1 MILYEINNLFLKNKF
16 LSVFLLL
23 FSMSCDSSY
32 KDKVKTIDSFPING
46 DLTSEAVDLEN
57 MPNCPRYLFVSGK
70 YLTLLNFDG
79 CDKYHI
85 HVYDKNTLQF
95 IGAFGTNGR
104 GPNELFAPI
113 PRNVVNNDT
122 LSGIWIYNQR
132 HKKHE
137 LFDIEK
143 SIYTGQY
150 TVVSS
155 SNEKSGPIRLVND
168 SLMNLNTGKKTRLPQ
183 ISTSLSGEA
192 ESYIYEGKIGLS
204 RDNKFV
210 VVVLPMAKWIDIFS
224 YELDHQVS
232 VSFHDS
238 PKIINFNEAEMS
250 DWNNTYT
257 HFEEI

>member
-122 LSGIWIYNQR
+122 LSGI
-132 HKKHE
+132 
-137 LFDIEK
+137 
-143 SIYTGQY
+143 
-150 TVVSS
+150 
-155 SNEKSGPIRLVND
+155 
-168 SLMNLNTGKKTRLPQ
+168 
-183 ISTSLSGEA
+183 
-192 ESYIYEGKIGLS
+192 
-204 RDNKFV
+204 
-210 VVVLPMAKWIDIFS
+210 
-224 YELDHQVS
+224 
-232 VSFHDS
+232 
-238 PKIINFNEAEMS
+238 
-250 DWNNTYT
+250 
-257 HFEEI
+257 